1 MTLELGADLYEACQQ
16 ISPRHEDNAMLPIE
30 DAFDWSSLSFCD
42 FEQLYLVV
50 FRSLRLPEADLDLLR
65 EHDDRAFEEALAS
78 GGLLRY
84 FKGNANEQGECLSFC
99 LWETR
104 EQARHAADGAAHRS
118 AAGVSAQMY
127 LSYSLERYWIRKVG
141 EELVFEPIQM

>member
-1 MTLELGADLYEACQQ
+1 MTLELGAGPYEACQQ

-65 EHDDRAFEEALAS
+65 EHDDRAYEEALAS

-84 FKGNANEQGECLSFC
+84 FKGQANERGDCLSFC
-99 LWETR
+99 LWETG
-104 EQARHAADGAAHRS
+104 EQARKAAASASHGS
-118 AAGVSAQMY
+118 AASITAQTY
-127 LSYSLERYWIRKVG
+127 LSYVLERYWLKKV
-141 EELVFEPIQM
+141 EERVVFEQI